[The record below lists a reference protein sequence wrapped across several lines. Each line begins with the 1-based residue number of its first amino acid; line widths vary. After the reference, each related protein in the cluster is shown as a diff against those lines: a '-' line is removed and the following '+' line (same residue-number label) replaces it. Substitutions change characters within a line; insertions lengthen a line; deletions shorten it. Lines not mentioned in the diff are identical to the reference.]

1 LLTAEGAQEDPMAQ
15 LGAWRSKWVWIPA
28 VIVVGLVAWR
38 LHSVADHAKQMSDA
52 ALARAA
58 GLPIP
63 VRTAQVSSGPV
74 TTVVGATALT
84 APYDQFKIRIG
95 PALRFRERNPV
106 IKAVLAHD
114 GTHVAPGQV
123 VVELDPTQFELQVV
137 EKQKALESAQAALAE
152 AQAALEQ
159 NAAYRDVELANAIE
173 EVRFRT
179 AAVEYNKEESERLD
193 RLYTQ
198 ENAAVSERLKAA
210 TAFSES
216 EAELTKT
223 RVREERARVDI
234 VVGPLKDQAAVQKS
248 ASAVE
253 SARVEL
259 GLAEADLRGCQL
271 RSPFDGYVTEMR
283 VAPGQPIDDDTV
295 MGILMRVDPILV
307 QLDFP
312 QERSDELS
320 LGQSVEVVLD
330 TFPKEAFQ
338 GHVARIPVHV
348 DTPKRVVPVMVEIPN
363 SHHRIKVGVSGY
375 ARVQMTRQATSAPA
389 LSVIDLDTS
398 AMAFVVEAGRA
409 HMRTVLTGPILDT
422 GIVEIA
428 GGLKDGDVVVI
439 YGQQD
444 LRDNEPVDADWE
456 RWARRK

>member
-1 LLTAEGAQEDPMAQ
+1 MAQ
-15 LGAWRSKWVWIPA
+15 PRAWRSKWVWIPV
-28 VIVVGLVAWR
+28 VIVVVLVVVWR

-52 ALARAA
+52 ALAREA
-58 GLPIP
+58 GHPIP

-114 GTHVAPGQV
+114 GTHVTPGQV

-152 AQAALEQ
+152 AETALEQ

-210 TAFSES
+210 TALSES

-234 VVGPLKDQAAVQKS
+234 VVGPLKDQAGVKKS

-271 RSPFDGYVTEMR
+271 RSPFDGYATEMR

-330 TFPKEAFQ
+330 TFPKETFL

-348 DTPKRVVPVMVEIPN
+348 DTPKRVVPVMVEISN
-363 SHHRIKVGVSGY
+363 SNHRIKVGVSGY

-398 AMAFVVEAGRA
+398 AMAFVVEDGRA
-409 HMRTVLTGPILDT
+409 HIRSVRTGPILDL
-422 GIVEIA
+422 GVVEIA
-428 GGLKDGDVVVI
+428 EGLKDGDVVVI